1 MSIIR
6 EEERERT
13 VEKDF
18 GLFRISGEKASSN
31 RSSESGDGDMA
42 QGSSKSAG
50 RYLALSILIASLIIA
65 IVGFYFVLTSWG
77 HGGDGFFSIALSSLM
92 ALVILLI
99 VFMMW
104 KIGMG
109 LKKTPGL
116 RP

>member
-1 MSIIR
+1 
-6 EEERERT
+6 
-13 VEKDF
+13 
-18 GLFRISGEKASSN
+18 
-31 RSSESGDGDMA
+31 MA

-65 IVGFYFVLTSWG
+65 IAGFYFVLTSWG
-77 HGGDGFFSIALSSLM
+77 HGGNIFLSVALASLM

-99 VFMMW
+99 IFMMW

-109 LKKTPGL
+109 MKKTPGL